1 RGRLGPDDREPP
13 VKPRDMPPA
22 EAAREYQPRGP
33 IASVQHLQA
42 GLPVTPLRALGRIY
56 QGAKTCRQTVH
67 VVPPTRDV
75 DGQGEMSLVESSAA
89 VGGAGDQQVRAI
101 ARLV

>member
-1 RGRLGPDDREPP
+1 
-13 VKPRDMPPA
+13 
-22 EAAREYQPRGP
+22 
-33 IASVQHLQA
+33 
-42 GLPVTPLRALGRIY
+42 LGRIY

-101 ARLV
+101 ARLVLITVARWRSSALRTWRRVGLLARSRLCKSGIRQFSAVPPVTGHGRG